1 MHKILLKKFKFET
14 IFQTPSN
21 VQHDQID
28 VWFQDEAR
36 FGQQNQTTRIWA
48 EKGTRPRVVK
58 QQQFEYGYL
67 FGAVCPSTGQTEA
80 LISPLVNKEMM
91 TLHLSQISKATE
103 YGRHAVVIIDGAGWH
118 TLDTAAPF
126 DNVTLIKL
134 PPYSPELNPI
144 EQVWQWLRQR
154 CLSNRT
160 FKGFEDIVEQL
171 SRAWNAFISD
181 IERVKKLCAREWIK
195 LI

>member
-1 MHKILLKKFKFET
+1 MET
-14 IFQTPSN
+14 ILHTPFN
-21 VQHDQID
+21 IGLEQVD

-36 FGQQNQTTRIWA
+36 FGQQNQTTKIWA

-58 QQQFEYGYL
+58 QQQFEYSYL

-80 LISPLVNKEMM
+80 LISPVVNKEMM
-91 TLHLSQISKATE
+91 TEHLSQISKATPA
-103 YGRHAVVIIDGAGWH
+103 GRHAVVIMDGAGWH
-118 TLDTAAPF
+118 TLDTAKPF
-126 DNVTLIKL
+126 NNVTLIKL

-160 FKGFEDIVEQL
+160 FKGYEDIVEEL
-171 SRAWNAFISD
+171 SRAWNVFISD
-181 IERVKKLCAREWIK
+181 IKRVKKMCFRDWIK
-195 LI
+195 LVE